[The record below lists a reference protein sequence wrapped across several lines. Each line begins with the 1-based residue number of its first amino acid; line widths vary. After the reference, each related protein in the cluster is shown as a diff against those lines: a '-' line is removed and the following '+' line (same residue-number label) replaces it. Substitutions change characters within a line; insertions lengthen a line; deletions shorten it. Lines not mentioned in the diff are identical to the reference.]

1 MLKENRFDFILNELK
16 KKKQLTY
23 EWIAGKLEVSEDTI
37 RRDIEILHKNGLLSK
52 VRGGAMLRAKNP
64 LTFQDRSHYLKK
76 EKEVIAFKA
85 QQFIKDGLT
94 IFMDGG
100 TTNLAIASLLPANL
114 EARIITNNQAVVPVL
129 AAHKNIELI
138 VLGGIY
144 NRAGVTT
151 WGLSVCR
158 QAEEF
163 LADIFFMGTCA
174 VDPVSGVSGDAQQDV
189 DVKRAMIRSSQTVFA
204 LANHER
210 LFRKEP
216 FRVCELEMLDTII
229 TDLPSDH
236 KDMNEFRNADLQI
249 L

>member
-23 EWIAGKLEVSEDTI
+23 EWVAGKLDVSEDTI
-37 RRDIEILHKNGLLSK
+37 RRDIDILHRNGLLSK
-52 VRGGAMLRAKNP
+52 VRGGAMLRARNP
-64 LTFQDRSHYLKK
+64 LSFQDRSHYLKK
-76 EKEVIAFKA
+76 EKEVIALKV

-100 TTNLAIASLLPANL
+100 TTNLAIASLLPSDL
-114 EARIITNNQAVVPVL
+114 SVRIITNNQAIVPVMVQ
-129 AAHKNIELI
+129 HKHIELI
-138 VLGGIY
+138 ILGGRY
-144 NRAGVTT
+144 NHAGATT
-151 WGLSVCR
+151 YGLATCQ
-158 QAEEF
+158 QAGNF
-163 LADIFFMGTCA
+163 IADIFLMGTCA
-174 VDPVSGVSGDAQQDV
+174 VDPVAGVSGDGQPDV
-189 DVKRAMIRSSQTVFA
+189 DVKRAMIQASGSVLA

-216 FRVCELEMLDTII
+216 FKVCELDMLDTII

-236 KDMNEFRNADLQI
+236 KDMDEFRNTDIQI

>member
-23 EWIAGKLEVSEDTI
+23 EWIAEKLDVSEDTI
-37 RRDIEILHKNGLLSK
+37 RRDIETLHKNGLLSK

-76 EKEVIAFKA
+76 EKEVIGLKA
-85 QQFIKDGLT
+85 QQFIRDGQT

-100 TTNLAIASLLPANL
+100 TTNLAIASLFPAAL
-114 EARIITNNQAVVPVL
+114 SARIITNNQALLPVL
-129 AAHKNIELI
+129 AGHPHIELI
-138 VLGGIY
+138 ILGGKY
-144 NRAGVTT
+144 SPTGAVTYGQAT
-151 WGLSVCR
+151 CR

-163 LADIFFMGTCA
+163 IADLFFMGTCA
-174 VDPVSGVSGDAQQDV
+174 VDATAGVSGDSQYDV
-189 DVKRAMIRSSQTVFA
+189 DVKRAMIRAAGSVLA

-210 LFRKEP
+210 LFRREP
-216 FRVCELEMLDTII
+216 FKVCELSTLDTII

-236 KDMNEFRNADLQI
+236 KDLD
-249 L
+249 